1 MKHLPIKQRRTL
13 TMMQKQYLMKPARLL
28 WVLALCGGVASAQE
42 QNLFNG
48 KDLSGWEGDSQ
59 LWSVKDGCITGQTT
73 KEIPAKNNTF
83 LIWKGA
89 ATDFELNCKVKFS
102 TTPDNNFGNSGI
114 QFRSVV
120 VEPAK
125 WIVGGLQADLAVQ
138 PSIYGTLYD
147 ERGVGRCAQLG
158 QKVSFKDAD
167 NNRIKVESNG
177 SIGTK
182 ETIMAAIKPT
192 EWSSFR
198 LVAKGPQIQIW
209 VNGVQMV
216 DVKNESSKGPNGT
229 TLALQL
235 HQGAPMMV
243 QFKDLML
250 KPLQ

>member
-1 MKHLPIKQRRTL
+1 MNDCVMQRCRPL
-13 TMMQKQYLMKPARLL
+13 TLMKLTTLMKSMLAP
-28 WVLALCGGVASAQE
+28 WVLAICCGVAAAQE
-42 QNLFNG
+42 QSLFNG
-48 KDLSGWEGDSQ
+48 KDLTGWEGDSQ

-73 KEIPAKNNTF
+73 KEVPAKNNTF

-89 ATDFELNCKVKFS
+89 VTDFELNCKIKFT
-102 TTPDNNFGNSGI
+102 TTPDNAFGNSGI

-120 VEPAK
+120 MEPAK

-158 QKVSFKDAD
+158 QKLLLKDGAG
-167 NNRIKVESNG
+167 NSVKAEANG
-177 SIGTK
+177 SAGDK
-182 ETIMAAIKPT
+182 AQIMAAIKPT
-192 EWSSFR
+192 EWSDFR
-198 LVAKGPQIQIW
+198 LLAKGPLIQIW

-216 DVKNESSKGPNGT
+216 DVMNESTKGPNGT

-235 HQGAPMMV
+235 HAGAPMMV

-250 KPLQ
+250 KPLP

>member
-1 MKHLPIKQRRTL
+1 MNMNI
-13 TMMQKQYLMKPARLL
+13 LMKQIQALGM
-28 WVLALCGGVASAQE
+28 LALCGGMAGAQE
-42 QNLFNG
+42 QNIFNG
-48 KDLSGWEGDSQ
+48 KDLAGWVGDMK

-73 KEIPAKNNTF
+73 KENPANGNTF

-89 ATDFELNCKVKFS
+89 ATDFELNCKVKFT
-102 TTPDNNFGNSGI
+102 TTPDNDFGNSGI

-120 VEPAK
+120 MDPAK

-158 QKVSFKDAD
+158 QKLMMKDGD
-167 NNRIKVESNG
+167 GNNVRIESNG
-177 SIGTK
+177 STGKK
-182 ETIMAAIKPT
+182 ENIMAAIKPT
-192 EWSSFR
+192 EWGHFR
-198 LVAKGPQIQIW
+198 LRVKGPQIQIW

-216 DVKNESSKGPNGT
+216 DVANESTKGPNGT

-235 HQGAPMMV
+235 HAGAPMMI
-243 QFKDLML
+243 QFKDLVL